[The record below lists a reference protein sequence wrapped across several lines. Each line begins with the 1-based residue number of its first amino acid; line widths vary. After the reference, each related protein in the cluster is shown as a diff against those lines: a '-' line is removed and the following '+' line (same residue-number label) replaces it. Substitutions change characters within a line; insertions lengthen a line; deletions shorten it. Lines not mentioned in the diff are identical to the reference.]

1 MERLG
6 NRSILQKKR
15 MEIRMVQLII
25 TQAENGFV
33 VETKGNGVMEINIAA
48 NLAQVVKAV
57 KGAFNQAETQEE
69 APF

>member
-1 MERLG
+1 
-6 NRSILQKKR
+6 